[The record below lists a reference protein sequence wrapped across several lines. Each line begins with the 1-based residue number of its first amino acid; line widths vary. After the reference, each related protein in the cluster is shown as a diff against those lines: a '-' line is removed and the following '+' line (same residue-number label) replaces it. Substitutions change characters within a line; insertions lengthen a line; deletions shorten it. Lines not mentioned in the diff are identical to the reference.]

1 MLKLSCMVP
10 CAAVVVS
17 VSLGA
22 CSDDTVLPPTPATIT
37 MSGATTVS
45 PGVESDTVIALVS
58 SADSRPVP
66 GVALTWT
73 IDDPTAD
80 LIVVDAT
87 TNAAGRARAV
97 VRGGTVLYGQ
107 DITVSA
113 ANLPTARRLLT
124 MTTGRPRGPIM
135 GSTANQPF
143 CDVAADGRLLCEG
156 NGAPEQILA
165 GPVTAVVNA
174 GDQPCALLS
183 NGRVACHFSGE
194 TAWREIPGTHPP
206 LVSIALSAEGTVAP
220 GTCGLDADG
229 QAWCW
234 GPSGPRFLQPT
245 GSPAWTTVQP
255 LPTALRFRQLSVSGD
270 NICGVLLGDDEVWC
284 WGNSEGGILGT
295 AVAAAGEPRQIADLP
310 PSTSVHLAN
319 FAAACAHGTDRLVR
333 CWGNPFNDGLGRGL
347 PSNAGPMPTPQP
359 ISGVGVALSVG
370 SVGNGFAVVDTN
382 GRLYLWGRIP
392 SSTSPNQ
399 PVPIRFAPAA
409 TFMAV
414 RTARGLACGSISDGR
429 GVCFPTGQAIQHAV
443 FEGNTESFRLHTAV
457 PNW

>member
-1 MLKLSCMVP
+1 
-10 CAAVVVS
+10 
-17 VSLGA
+17 
-22 CSDDTVLPPTPATIT
+22 
-37 MSGATTVS
+37 
-45 PGVESDTVIALVS
+45 
-58 SADSRPVP
+58 
-66 GVALTWT
+66 
-73 IDDPTAD
+73 
-80 LIVVDAT
+80 
-87 TNAAGRARAV
+87 
-97 VRGGTVLYGQ
+97 
-107 DITVSA
+107 
-113 ANLPTARRLLT
+113 
-124 MTTGRPRGPIM
+124 
-135 GSTANQPF
+135 
-143 CDVAADGRLLCEG
+143 
-156 NGAPEQILA
+156 
-165 GPVTAVVNA
+165 
-174 GDQPCALLS
+174 
-183 NGRVACHFSGE
+183 
-194 TAWREIPGTHPP
+194 
-206 LVSIALSAEGTVAP
+206 
-220 GTCGLDADG
+220 
-229 QAWCW
+229 
-234 GPSGPRFLQPT
+234 
-245 GSPAWTTVQP
+245 
-255 LPTALRFRQLSVSGD
+255 
-270 NICGVLLGDDEVWC
+270 LGDDEVWC